1 MDGNIVVADTTNSRI
16 QIFNSDGGH
25 IRTWGT
31 YGTANGLLYYPR
43 SVAVNAIGHIIIGN
57 LNGVQIF
64 DQFGTFVTKF
74 PGISSDSSVAVDNNI
89 IGRVVVADYDNHR
102 IHLFTSGGTL
112 IRTVG
117 SGSGGSGS
125 GNGEFN
131 NPAAVTVD
139 DSGRMYVCERSNH
152 RISIFTNPPPP

>member
-1 MDGNIVVADTTNSRI
+1 LN
-16 QIFNSDGGH
+16 
-25 IRTWGT
+25 
-31 YGTANGLLYYPR
+31 YPR
-43 SVAVNAIGHIIIGN
+43 SVAINSVGHVIVGGIG
-57 LNGVQIF
+57 GVQIF

-74 PGISSDSSVAVDNNI
+74 PGMLNDSSVAVDNSA
-89 IGRVVVADYDNHR
+89 IGQVIVADYDSHK

-139 DSGRMYVCERSNH
+139 NSGRMYVCERSNH
-152 RISIFTNPPPP
+152 RISIFTNPAPPPPPQQAGGGGVDENVLI